1 MSELS
6 KAAGSSRSPPQKGL
20 ETDPAEKSR
29 TDTEA
34 PGTDSPAPPD
44 VTRDERPA
52 LASQPTRSL
61 VGQSFGDY
69 KLLAE
74 IGRGGM
80 GIVYKAHQQSADRLV
95 ALKMLLAN
103 PNGNPLLVARFLSE
117 VRLAGSLSHRN
128 IVRVYNVGECPF
140 GHYFAMEFI
149 DGYCLED
156 ILRERTVPIPW
167 AVSLL
172 IVLAEAV
179 HYAHT
184 RGVIHRDLKPANIM
198 IDRTRRPVVMD
209 FGTAKLLGQTS
220 NLTVEGVVIGTPA
233 YMPPEQAGENTT
245 QVGPHSDVYSLG
257 AVLYTLLSGRPPFSE
272 STALRTI
279 LKVLSPEMP
288 PPLREL
294 REDIPAR
301 LEQICMRCLSK
312 APGDRYPSARDLAL
326 ELRRFCTDSAQKRS
340 SFSLRTLLPSV
351 TLVARRGGKE
361 IRLFDPTTVIGRAS
375 DCKIVLRV
383 REVSKHHCQVLLNP
397 NQVMVEDLGSVNGTC
412 VNEKRIKIA
421 ELRDG
426 DHLDVGGYLFDVRV
440 QSPTSRRAE

>member
-6 KAAGSSRSPPQKGL
+6 KAAGSSRSPLQKGL
-20 ETDPAEKSR
+20 ETNPAEESR
-29 TDTEA
+29 ADTDT
-34 PGTDSPAPPD
+34 PDTDRPAPLD
-44 VTRDERPA
+44 VTGDELPA
-52 LASQPTRSL
+52 LGSQPIGSL
-61 VGQSFGDY
+61 VGQSFDDY

-80 GIVYKAHQQSADRLV
+80 GIVYKAHQESADRLV
-95 ALKMLLAN
+95 ALKMLRADPNRN
-103 PNGNPLLVARFLSE
+103 PALVARFLSE

-128 IVRVYNVGECPF
+128 IVQVYNVGECPF

-149 DGYCLED
+149 DGHCLED

-179 HYAHT
+179 HYAHS

-209 FGTAKLLGQTS
+209 FGTAKLLGQS
-220 NLTVEGVVIGTPA
+220 SSLTVEGDIIGTPA
-233 YMPPEQAGENTT
+233 YMPPEQAGENTA

-288 PPLREL
+288 PPLHEL

-301 LEQICMRCLSK
+301 LEQICMRSLSK
-312 APGDRYPSARDLAL
+312 ALRDRYPSARDLAL
-326 ELRRFCTDSAQKRS
+326 ELRRFRTDSAQKRS
-340 SFSLRTLLPSV
+340 SFSLRTLLLSV
-351 TLVARRGGKE
+351 TLVARPSGKE
-361 IRLFDPTTVIGRAS
+361 IRLFHPTTVIGRAS
-375 DCKIVLRV
+375 DCEIVLRV
-383 REVSKHHCQVLLNP
+383 REVSKRHCQVLLKAK
-397 NQVMVEDLGSVNGTC
+397 QVMVEDLGSVNGTS
-412 VNEKRIKIA
+412 VNGEQIKSA
-421 ELRDG
+421 ELHDG
-426 DHLDVGGYLFDVRV
+426 DRLDVAGHLFDVRV
-440 QSPTSRRAE
+440 QTSTS